1 MVEASGGI
9 GAAAPAAG
17 RRRAARGRRA
27 AGDPGLAAGQRA
39 GRRHRA
45 AGAALGPAGRHPRHR
60 RADAGPRLYRLG
72 RRTRR
77 RHRRRADQAP
87 GAPGPVRAPGG
98 QGAALEPGPGL
109 GRAGQRRGG
118 PGRGAGWLLRQ
129 IPAGHGRRRHAA
141 GGIFRVAVSGGCD
154 RGPGAADHRAADSL
168 VHGPGRLG
176 RAGRE
181 PAASARLRAA
191 VRILRR
197 PSARAVHAQ
206 AVRTRRGRG
215 RIGGGRQRRIASAHP
230 VRAAHRLPVLGGAGV
245 LRRPGRRRGGRVHR
259 ADLSGF
265 PGPALVGADLAGR
278 HVLPVDG
285 ARGLCAA
292 ASVRRAL
299 P

>member
-1 MVEASGGI
+1 MRDTSAAGRASSLEHDPADALRKPSRAQSQWLKRLAGS
-9 GAAAPAAG
+9 ARPPAAG
-17 RRRAARGRRA
+17 RCRAARGRRA

-39 GRRHRA
+39 GCRHRA

-176 RAGRE
+176 AQG
-181 PAASARLRAA
+181 ASRRHLRAF
-191 VRILRR
+191 
-197 PSARAVHAQ
+197 AR
-206 AVRTRRGRG
+206 
-215 RIGGGRQRRIASAHP
+215 
-230 VRAAHRLPVLGGAGV
+230 
-245 LRRPGRRRGGRVHR
+245 
-259 ADLSGF
+259 LSGF
-265 PGPALVGADLAGR
+265 FADRL
-278 HVLPVDG
+278 
-285 ARGLCAA
+285 RGLSTLKLYGRAEAEAESVAA
-292 ASVRRAL
+292 ASDAL
-299 P
+299 RQRTLSVLRIAFLSSAVLEFFAALGVAGWPCTSG